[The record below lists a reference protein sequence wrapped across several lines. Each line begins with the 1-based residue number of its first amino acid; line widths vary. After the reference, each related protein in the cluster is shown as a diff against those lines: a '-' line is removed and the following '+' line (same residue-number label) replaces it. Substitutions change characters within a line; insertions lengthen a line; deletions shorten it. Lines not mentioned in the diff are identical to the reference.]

1 MVAAAKMETRTLG
14 KTGIDVSVL
23 GFGGAPVGYL
33 ATDQREATIILNT
46 LLDSGVNF
54 IDTAASYSGS
64 EVLIGE
70 AISPRRDE
78 YVLLSKCGQAFDD
91 IDGAAWS
98 PQAITQTVDRA
109 LRRLRTDH
117 LDIMLLHSCEMDV
130 LEAGD
135 AMGALT
141 AAQDAGKVRHVGYS
155 GDNETAAF
163 AAGLATVSIIETSIN
178 FCDQANITNVLP
190 HAGRHNVGVI
200 AKRPVANGAWKA
212 LSEQEGIYAGHAKA
226 YTERFARM
234 ALLAEDLGFDSD
246 RPAVW
251 PEIALRY
258 TLSQSTVSTAIV
270 GTTKLSHVE
279 ANIAIAEKGA
289 LDATIV
295 AELNRA
301 FRQAEATSG
310 EAWLGQR

>member
-1 MVAAAKMETRTLG
+1 METRTLG
-14 KTGIDVSVL
+14 KTGLEVSVL

-33 ATDQREATIILNT
+33 ATDTRDASVILNT
-46 LLDSGVNF
+46 LLDRGVNF

-64 EVLIGE
+64 EDLIGA
-70 AISPRRDE
+70 AIGHRRDD
-78 YVLLSKCGQAFDD
+78 YVLLSKCGQAFDH

-98 PQAITQTVDRA
+98 AQAIAQTVDRA

-117 LDIMLLHSCEMDV
+117 LDIMILHSCEIDI

-141 AAQDAGKVRHVGYS
+141 AAQDAGKVRFVGYS

-163 AAGLATVSIIETSIN
+163 AAGLDAVSVIETSIN
-178 FCDQANITNVLP
+178 FCDQANITTVLP
-190 HAGRHNVGVI
+190 QAERHNVGVI

-212 LSEQEGIYAGHAKA
+212 LSEQEGLYADYAKT
-226 YTERFARM
+226 YSERFARM
-234 ALLAEDLGFDSD
+234 ALKAEDLGFDGNGTV
-246 RPAVW
+246 VW

-258 TLSQSTVSTAIV
+258 TLSQSSVGTAIV

-279 ANIAIAEKGA
+279 ANISTAEIGP
-289 LDATIV
+289 LDKAVI
-295 AELNRA
+295 AELNHA
-301 FRQAEATSG
+301 FQQAEAASG

>member
-1 MVAAAKMETRTLG
+1 MAAAKMETRTLG

-117 LDIMLLHSCEMDV
+117 LDIMLLHSCEMD
-130 LEAGD
+130 
-135 AMGALT
+135 
-141 AAQDAGKVRHVGYS
+141 QRH
-155 GDNETAAF
+155 
-163 AAGLATVSIIETSIN
+163 
-178 FCDQANITNVLP
+178 
-190 HAGRHNVGVI
+190 
-200 AKRPVANGAWKA
+200 
-212 LSEQEGIYAGHAKA
+212 
-226 YTERFARM
+226 
-234 ALLAEDLGFDSD
+234 
-246 RPAVW
+246 
-251 PEIALRY
+251 
-258 TLSQSTVSTAIV
+258 
-270 GTTKLSHVE
+270 
-279 ANIAIAEKGA
+279 
-289 LDATIV
+289 
-295 AELNRA
+295 
-301 FRQAEATSG
+301 
-310 EAWLGQR
+310 